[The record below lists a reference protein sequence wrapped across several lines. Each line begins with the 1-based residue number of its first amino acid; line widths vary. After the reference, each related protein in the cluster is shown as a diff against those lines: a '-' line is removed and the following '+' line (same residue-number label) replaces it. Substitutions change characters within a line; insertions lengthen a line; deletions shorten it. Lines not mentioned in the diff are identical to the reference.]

1 MLDWLLPITAV
12 FASGALAA
20 AVRLPP
26 LVGFLVAGFALNTAG
41 VAAVPG
47 LGTIADV
54 GVTLLLFSI
63 GLKLDIRQLFRREVV
78 TTAWTHL
85 AASIAVIAGLLAVLA
100 AIGVARLTDGA
111 PTILLIA
118 FALSFSSTVFVVK
131 TLEDRNQ
138 SRSLYGRTAIGILIW
153 QDIAAVAFIVAT
165 SDGFPS
171 PWAVLLVLLVF
182 VRWPVFWLWSR
193 TGHGE
198 LQLLLALV
206 LALVVGYG
214 LFEAVGLK
222 GELGALLIGV
232 LLAGHPRA
240 SEMSSQLLSLK
251 DLLLVGFFVSIGYTG
266 MLSVEAVVVG
276 LALVLLIPV
285 QSIAYAFLLRWNRLR
300 RRTAA
305 LCSLALANH
314 SEFGLIVV
322 AVGIEAGLIEQRWL
336 VILSVTVAAGM
347 ILGSLLNQA
356 SEQLVPQIQ
365 RLLPAELSHDV
376 HPEDRPVDF
385 GDATVLVLG
394 LGRVGSAA
402 CQQLTDKGQAVLG
415 VETDSARVRSLQGR
429 DFKVVEA
436 DATDGEF
443 WERVVNASTVQA
455 AVLAMP
461 FHGSNMYALESL
473 ERAGFTGQIVAAAR
487 YDDDVERLVH
497 AGADDVLQVYE
508 GAGDELAD
516 RVRPIVNQPSTADRN
531 PATGSLGQ

>member
-1 MLDWLLPITAV
+1 
-12 FASGALAA
+12 
-20 AVRLPP
+20 
-26 LVGFLVAGFALNTAG
+26 
-41 VAAVPG
+41 
-47 LGTIADV
+47 
-54 GVTLLLFSI
+54 
-63 GLKLDIRQLFRREVV
+63 
-78 TTAWTHL
+78 
-85 AASIAVIAGLLAVLA
+85 
-100 AIGVARLTDGA
+100 
-111 PTILLIA
+111 
-118 FALSFSSTVFVVK
+118 
-131 TLEDRNQ
+131 
-138 SRSLYGRTAIGILIW
+138 
-153 QDIAAVAFIVAT
+153 
-165 SDGFPS
+165 
-171 PWAVLLVLLVF
+171 
-182 VRWPVFWLWSR
+182 
-193 TGHGE
+193 
-198 LQLLLALV
+198 
-206 LALVVGYG
+206 
-214 LFEAVGLK
+214 
-222 GELGALLIGV
+222 
-232 LLAGHPRA
+232 
-240 SEMSSQLLSLK
+240 LSLK

-347 ILGSLLNQA
+347 ILGSLLNRA

-365 RLLPAELSHDV
+365 RLLPSELSHDV

-516 RVRPIVNQPSTADRN
+516 RVRPIVNQPSMADRN
-531 PATGSLGQ
+531 PATGSLDQ